1 MLKRRRIGALHQVA
15 NNATTSPESASL
27 LATVEQ
33 LARYGIKKQ
42 AIVELG
48 DDAVEKRGE
57 NMSERP
63 SICTFINGERAK
75 ILSAGQGRAARA
87 AN

>member
-42 AIVELG
+42 AIVDLG
-48 DDAVEKRGE
+48 DDAVEKEGRKY
-57 NMSERP
+57 ERE
-63 SICTFINGERAK
+63 TQYLHFHKRRAC
-75 ILSAGQGRAARA
+75 QDP
-87 AN
+87 